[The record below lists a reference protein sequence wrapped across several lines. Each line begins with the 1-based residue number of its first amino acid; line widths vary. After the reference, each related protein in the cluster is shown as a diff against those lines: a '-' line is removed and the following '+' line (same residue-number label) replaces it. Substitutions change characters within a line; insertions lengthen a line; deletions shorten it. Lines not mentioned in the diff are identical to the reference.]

1 MGKVR
6 INSKGITK
14 IYAVTNNTGFSS
26 EKKKC
31 LKNLNKAVA
40 PNQTK
45 NPQVR
50 KNIFPHSPIKRNS
63 SKINHQFERN
73 QG

>member
-6 INSKGITK
+6 INMKGITK
-14 IYAVTNNTGFSS
+14 IYAATNNTGVSS

-31 LKNLNKAVA
+31 PKNLNKAVA

-50 KNIFPHSPIKRNS
+50 KNIFSHSP
-63 SKINHQFERN
+63 FEV
-73 QG
+73 